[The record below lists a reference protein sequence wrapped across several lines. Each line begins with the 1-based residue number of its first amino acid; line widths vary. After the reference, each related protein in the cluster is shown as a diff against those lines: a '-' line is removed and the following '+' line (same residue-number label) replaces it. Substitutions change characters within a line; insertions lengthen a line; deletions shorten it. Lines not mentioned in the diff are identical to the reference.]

1 MLVEIVDKRKKIKY
15 ISKDNIEIKEEKKKY
30 QQTCK
35 KKKVKNQ

>member
-30 QQTCK
+30 
-35 KKKVKNQ
+35 